1 MQLFAGLFAITLK
14 EKPLR
19 ARSARSI
26 VSVMLETVPTMQ
38 QGLRKEL
45 RIENMDGSISVPQG
59 CWGHTKSC
67 VFELQLGL

>member
-1 MQLFAGLFAITLK
+1 MHLFAGLFAITLK

-19 ARSARSI
+19 VRSALTI

-38 QGLRKEL
+38 QGFRKEL
-45 RIENMDGSISVPQG
+45 RIENMDGSISIPQG
-59 CWGHTKSC
+59 CLGYTKSC